1 MRQNERGDGRRWK
14 MGGRHND
21 QEKFEVKKK
30 LQLRRNKKIRG
41 EENKNAQR
49 WRYKKDTTRKKE
61 DERMNLEFEKGQK

>member
-1 MRQNERGDGRRWK
+1 MR
-14 MGGRHND
+14 GRHFD
-21 QEKFEVKKK
+21 QEKFEVKEK

-61 DERMNLEFEKGQK
+61 DERMNLGFEKGQK